1 MRRLFVMCLLACFA
15 LGSHAA
21 DAPSI
26 HLIGIGKPAI
36 TLAIEVVD
44 GGTTTRAPRKA
55 D

>member
-1 MRRLFVMCLLACFA
+1 MVGPSMIAKTGESMRRLL
-15 LGSHAA
+15 
-21 DAPSI
+21 
-26 HLIGIGKPAI
+26 GIGKPAI

>member
-1 MRRLFVMCLLACFA
+1 MVGPSMIAKTGESMRRLL
-15 LGSHAA
+15 
-21 DAPSI
+21 
-26 HLIGIGKPAI
+26 GKPAI